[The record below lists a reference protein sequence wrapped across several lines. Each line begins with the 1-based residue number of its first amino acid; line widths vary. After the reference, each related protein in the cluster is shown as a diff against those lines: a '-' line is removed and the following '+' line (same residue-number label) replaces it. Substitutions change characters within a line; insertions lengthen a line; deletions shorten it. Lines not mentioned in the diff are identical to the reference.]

1 MTLPEPSR
9 KRDLRI
15 DFLRGIALVMIFI
28 NHIPGTI
35 WENFTSRNF
44 GFSDAAEGFVLMS
57 GIATGLA
64 YGMAFL
70 REQVPLAQK
79 LRPCRRA
86 MVLWAVHVAVVMAIL
101 AMFLLSVQHPAVAE
115 MAEQRNILPAAEA
128 PLSYLLPLALLGHQF
143 AYADILPMYIA
154 LMLVAPVILVLAVRW
169 PRAVMAGSLALWFLT
184 GLFQIKVPTWP
195 GPNGWY
201 FNPLA
206 WQVLFVAGV
215 LLGLAL
221 REGRRWLP
229 LRAWALWLAA
239 AYLMVA
245 VIWVQVPVVADYGGH
260 GLWLLHEYLWFPQV
274 FTSFD
279 KSFLCLPRLLHI
291 LALAYVLSAL
301 PALVRVAESPA
312 AAPFVLLG
320 RNALPVFAVSSVLA
334 YAAQLVK
341 AVTPQSFVLDTAMIL
356 VGLIV
361 LYAVA
366 ARGRISLTVLR
377 AKVA

>member
-245 VIWVQVPVVADYGGH
+245 VIWVQVPVVANYGGH

-356 VGLIV
+356 VGLMV

-366 ARGRISLTVLR
+366 ARARIGLTVLR